1 MLSYILRKVLHLVPM
16 LLVITFLI
24 YLGIELMPGDAVDF
38 MISPDEMA
46 KVSAEALA
54 EMRITLGLD
63 KPFPVRYFI
72 WLGNLLRGDFGYSIQ
87 SGVAVSTLM
96 KNTLPAT
103 LELSIAALLV
113 STLMGSFLGV
123 FSALRKNSIADNILS
138 IAGMIGVA
146 IPQFLFGLIAIIVFV
161 FKMDWFP
168 VGGRMA
174 PGQEAFFQRMEY
186 LILPAIVLGL
196 SMTAGVMRY
205 SRSSMLDS
213 LNRDY
218 VKTARSKGLP
228 EWRVNLVHGFRV
240 ACTPV
245 AVLIGFRLPM
255 LIGGAVVIEQI
266 FQWPGIGVMFLGAVR
281 SQNTPIVMMVG
292 FFSVLMVLLASIIVD
307 IITAILDPR
316 IKFN

>member
-1 MLSYILRKVLHLVPM
+1 M
-16 LLVITFLI
+16 LLVISFLI

-46 KVSAEALA
+46 TVSAEALA
-54 EMRITLGLD
+54 QMRATLGLD
-63 KPFPVRYFI
+63 KPFIVRYFI
-72 WLGNLLRGDFGYSIQ
+72 WLGNLLRGDFGYSLQ

-96 KNTLPAT
+96 ANTLPAT
-103 LELSIAALLV
+103 LELSVAALLF
-113 STLMGSFLGV
+113 STVVGSFLGV
-123 FSALRKNSIADNILS
+123 VSALRKNSIADNVLS
-138 IAGMIGVA
+138 VFGMIGVA
-146 IPQFLFGLIAIIVFV
+146 IPQFLFGLIAIIIFV
-161 FKMDWFP
+161 FRLGWLP

-174 PGQEAFFQRMEY
+174 PGQEAFLQRMEY
-186 LILPAIVLGL
+186 LILPAVVLGL
-196 SMTAGVMRY
+196 ALTAGVMRY
-205 SRSSMLDS
+205 SRASMLDS

-266 FQWPGIGVMFLGAVR
+266 FQWPGLGVMFLGAVR
-281 SQNTPIVMMVG
+281 AQNTPIVMMVG
-292 FFSVLMVLLASIIVD
+292 FFSVLLVLLASIIVD
-307 IITAILDPR
+307 ILTALLDPR
-316 IKFN
+316 VKFN